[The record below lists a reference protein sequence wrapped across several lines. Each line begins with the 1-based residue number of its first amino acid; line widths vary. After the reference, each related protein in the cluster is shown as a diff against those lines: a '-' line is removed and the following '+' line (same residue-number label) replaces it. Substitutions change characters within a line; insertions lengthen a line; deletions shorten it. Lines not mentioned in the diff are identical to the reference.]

1 MIEKTSR
8 RVARVED
15 DTWRIYVPSLQSG
28 TMIYSLTPLLA
39 PCSKV
44 SDCRFIL
51 YWNQRTLLTSGKV
64 HAGKIEPWT
73 KSAQTEFT
81 STSRRDLH
89 DVVVAVDS

>member
-1 MIEKTSR
+1 M
-8 RVARVED
+8 
-15 DTWRIYVPSLQSG
+15 YVPSLESG

-39 PCSKV
+39 PFSKV

-51 YWNQRTLLTSGKV
+51 NWNQRTLLTSRKV
-64 HAGKIEPWT
+64 HAGKIEPWP

-89 DVVVAVDS
+89 DVVVAIDS